1 MITINP
7 ALLNADGTPDAAL
20 LLAILQR
27 HRGERERLDELL
39 RIYNREHPIASRVR
53 LKGLPNNRLAHD
65 LPGYIVTMAAG
76 YLIGRPV
83 VYTPSEDT
91 RKEFEPISQALAAA
105 CADSVD
111 MELAADASIFGR
123 GVEVCYADGKSRP
136 RIAQM
141 DVRTSFVVYDDTVEH
156 NPLLGISLRDLY
168 DRNFQRSG
176 EHVTVYTASEIVG
189 YERVGEEAPAEKGR
203 KPHYFGGV
211 PIIEYW
217 NNSREQGDFEPVIDL
232 INAYDVLQ
240 SDRMNDKQQF
250 TDSILALYGVGA
262 LGLDDTEEY
271 AQNPGTGEIE
281 ELPPERKEKLTP
293 SQRLRQTKTLFMPN
307 GDTKAEFLTKP
318 MSEADTEVLRESL
331 KNDIHKLCL
340 VPDMTDEEFAG
351 NVSGVA
357 MRFKLLG
364 LEQLTRIKERWFRE
378 GLRSRLRLFANFLK
392 RKGAPAVD
400 TDAVQISFTRSLPA
414 NELEI
419 AQTVATYQGMVP
431 QQLLLGQVPFVEDAE
446 EAMVMLE
453 QEQNAAVERQ
463 QKAFAA
469 QDFREHQGE
478 EQKSGKG
485 EASEQERRP
494 EG

>member
-1 MITINP
+1 MFTMNP
-7 ALLNADGTPDAAL
+7 ALLEADGTPDAAL
-20 LLAILQR
+20 LLAMLQR
-27 HRGERERLDELL
+27 HKEERVRLDELS
-39 RIYNREHPIASRVR
+39 RYYNREHPIVSRKR
-53 LKGLPNNRLAHD
+53 LKGLPNNRLVHD

-76 YLIGRPV
+76 YLVGNPV
-83 VYTPSEDT
+83 VYTPPEDMG
-91 RKEFEPISQALAAA
+91 KDFEPISQALAAA

-111 MELAADASIFGR
+111 MELAVDASIYGR
-123 GVEVCYADGKSRP
+123 GVEVCYADGEARP

-141 DVRTSFVVYDDTVEH
+141 DARTAFVVYDDTVEH
-156 NPLLGISLRDLY
+156 NPLLGVSLRDLY
-168 DRNFQRSG
+168 DRSFRRSG
-176 EHVTVYTASEIVG
+176 ERVTVYTASEIVS
-189 YERVGEEAPAEKGR
+189 YERVGGEAPVEKAR
-203 KPHYFGGV
+203 EPHYFGGV
-211 PIIEYW
+211 PLIEYW

-232 INAYDVLQ
+232 IDAYDTLQ
-240 SDRMNDKQQF
+240 SDRTNDKQQF

-271 AQNPGTGEIE
+271 ARDSETGELK
-281 ELPPERKEKLTP
+281 ELSPERKERLTP
-293 SQRLRQTKTLFMPN
+293 SQRLRQTKTLFMP
-307 GDTKAEFLTKP
+307 GRDAKAEFLTKP
-318 MSEADTEVLRESL
+318 MSEADTDVLRVSL
-331 KNDIHKLCL
+331 KNDIHKLCF

-392 RKGAPAVD
+392 RKGALAID
-400 TDAVQISFTRSLPA
+400 TDAVQISFTRSLPS

-446 EAMVMLE
+446 EAMAMLE
-453 QEQNAAVERQ
+453 QEQNVAVERQ

-469 QDFREHQGE
+469 QSFREHQDE
-478 EQKSGKG
+478 EQKPGKG
-485 EASEQERRP
+485 EASEQERRL